1 MAISMIAAAIPLLVA
16 AFAWWISTG
25 FVLWLVGRPA
35 ATFKVSAWAAAFAM
49 AGATIAVLHLRGN
62 VTGAGA
68 YGGFLAGL
76 ILWAWHEIMFL
87 LGFVS
92 GPRKTACPDGLS
104 LWQRFIVSTQ
114 TIIHHEV
121 AIAVHAL
128 VIAILS
134 WGAANKTALWTFL
147 LLWGMRLSAKFVVF
161 FGAPN
166 LSADFLPRHLTYLT
180 SYFSTRTAS
189 SFFPVAIVGATSVAA
204 FLIWLASAAMPGT
217 YAAVSWT
224 LLASLAVLAVIE
236 HWALVIPLPDAAL
249 WRWAVPNTT
258 GVRPLH
264 MTETRPQTGAKAKN
278 NKL

>member
-1 MAISMIAAAIPLLVA
+1 MIASFLPLLVA

-35 ATFKVSAWAAAFAM
+35 ATFKASAWVAAFAM
-49 AGATIAVLHLRGN
+49 AGATVAVLHLRGN
-62 VTGAGA
+62 VTVAAA

-76 ILWAWHEIMFL
+76 VLWAWHEIMFL

-92 GPRKTACPDGLS
+92 GPRKSTCPDGLS
-104 LWQRFIVSTQ
+104 LWRRFLVSAQ

-128 VIAILS
+128 VITVMS

-180 SYFSTRTAS
+180 SYFSKRTAS
-189 SFFPVAIVGATSVAA
+189 AFFPVAIVGATSVAA
-204 FLIWLASAAMPGT
+204 YLIWLASAAVPGS

-224 LLASLAVLAVIE
+224 LVASLAVLAVIE
-236 HWALVIPLPDAAL
+236 HWALVLPLPDAAL
-249 WRWAVPNTT
+249 WRWAIPDAATVNTAGT
-258 GVRPLH
+258 P
-264 MTETRPQTGAKAKN
+264 ETRARQGAKPRKIQ
-278 NKL
+278 L